1 MRFVLMLA
9 AGVVF
14 GGVLAG
20 SPVGAVDWHPNT
32 RHHDHHFHAHHP
44 ERHRHYRGHGHSHVH
59 DHGHV
64 RGEHKKRSRAQRT
77 HQR

>member
-1 MRFVLMLA
+1 MRFVRMLA

-20 SPVGAVDWHPNT
+20 SPVGAADRHPNP

-44 ERHRHYRGHGHSHVH
+44 ARQRHDHRHL
-59 DHGHV
+59 
-64 RGEHKKRSRAQRT
+64 RGEHRKRGRAATNR
-77 HQR
+77 R